1 MLKRLALF
9 FVTFGLSFLIESLG
23 LTTQGRAYL
32 CIDLT
37 LKTVA
42 YLLIVLVWIF
52 AENSFAKKIGWS
64 SLTILIF
71 AASTVV
77 SLFATWGATKLFDVD
92 FFVAYQIMSFGQ
104 VLCAPL
110 KNDEK

>member
-23 LTTQGRAYL
+23 WTDQGRAFL
-32 CIDLT
+32 CIDLISEAA
-37 LKTVA
+37 VF
-42 YLLIVLVWIF
+42 LLIVLVLLF
-52 AENSFAKKIGWS
+52 AGNSFAKKIGWS

-71 AASTVV
+71 AASTAVG
-77 SLFATWGATKLFDVD
+77 LFATWGATKLFNVD

-110 KNDEK
+110 KNDER